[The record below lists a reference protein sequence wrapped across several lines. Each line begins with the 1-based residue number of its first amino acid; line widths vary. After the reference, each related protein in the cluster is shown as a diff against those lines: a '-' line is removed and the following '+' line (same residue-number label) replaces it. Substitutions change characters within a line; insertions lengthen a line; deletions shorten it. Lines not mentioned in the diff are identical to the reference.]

1 MTSAQPGDD
10 SMPSS
15 VLRSLFAQKI
25 FANDAL
31 LIKLDGWA
39 DAHPNEHLACLRLLN
54 HALLVDQVFKAHL
67 TNASPTVAT
76 VSAPEQPTLEALRAE
91 VAAMDRW
98 YEDYVANLPAASLD
112 EVVAFTF
119 TDGDRGSMTRDE
131 ILHHVV
137 LHSTYHRGNVGQI
150 LRSLGMAPSRD
161 TLTSFLHMREPER
174 RAV

>member
-1 MTSAQPGDD
+1 
-10 SMPSS
+10 MPSS
-15 VLRSLFAQKI
+15 VLRSLFAQKV

-31 LIKLDGWA
+31 LTKLDGWA
-39 DAHPNEHLACLRLLN
+39 DAHPSEHLACLRLLN

-67 TNASPTVAT
+67 TGASPAVAT
-76 VSAPEQPTLEALRAE
+76 VSAPEQPTLEALRSE
-91 VAAMDRW
+91 VAAIDRW
-98 YEDYVANLPAASLD
+98 YEDYVASLPGASLD